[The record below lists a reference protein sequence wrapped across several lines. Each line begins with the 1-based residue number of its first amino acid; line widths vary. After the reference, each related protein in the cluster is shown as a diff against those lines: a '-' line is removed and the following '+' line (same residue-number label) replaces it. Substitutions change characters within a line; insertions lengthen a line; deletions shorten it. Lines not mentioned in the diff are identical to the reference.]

1 MDTQNTTPNPLSAYF
16 RQPQIYIKLPSG
28 GKYWP
33 QGALDMGD
41 SEELAVYAM
50 TAKDEMLMNTPDALL
65 NGEATVSVIQSCI
78 PQIKNAWQMPMIDT
92 DTVLIAI
99 RIASYGESMDI
110 STNVPKIN
118 KPYELKV
125 DLRMLMDQIIKGDF
139 QEWLQLSNG
148 LHVKL
153 NPLTYRQQSN
163 VALKAFEEQSLM
175 RSVEDSKLSSGQKR
189 EKYTSILANLTNLN
203 FENILAAIKC
213 VKTPDGE
220 VDNPEY
226 IEQFVTNIDYK
237 LGDEIRKHV
246 EKYATLGS
254 VPPVTVQ
261 TPAELVKEGAPAQ
274 YQVPISLD
282 NSNFFVSKSSLP
294 RSLI

>member
-1 MDTQNTTPNPLSAYF
+1 
-16 RQPQIYIKLPSG
+16 
-28 GKYWP
+28 
-33 QGALDMGD
+33 
-41 SEELAVYAM
+41 
-50 TAKDEMLMNTPDALL
+50 
-65 NGEATVSVIQSCI
+65 
-78 PQIKNAWQMPMIDT
+78 
-92 DTVLIAI
+92 
-99 RIASYGESMDI
+99 
-110 STNVPKIN
+110 
-118 KPYELKV
+118 
-125 DLRMLMDQIIKGDF
+125 MLMDQIIKGDF